1 MMQEVKAMRITW
13 EDVSSLIQSAV
24 QSILGT
30 QFMCKARCNDYN
42 YWSTM
47 FLDRRIMMSEA
58 YAIFEKLKATN
69 EQINTSLP
77 CQEERAMSVDSL
89 GMPASSLILSYAL
102 NRTWKEECVTEDALW
117 LLDVSTVPKNT
128 EDEYESILN
137 VD

>member
-1 MMQEVKAMRITW
+1 MIQEVKTIRVTW
-13 EDVSSLIQSAV
+13 EDASSLIQAAV

-30 QFMCKARCNDYN
+30 PFMCKARCNDYN

-77 CQEERAMSVDSL
+77 DQEERTMSVDCL
-89 GMPASSLILSYAL
+89 GMPISSLLLSFAL

-117 LLDVSTVPKNT
+117 LLNVSVVPQNA
-128 EDEYESILN
+128 EDEYESMLN